1 MPKVVVVGDANV
13 DVIVPYPRF
22 LNEERTQVEYPQIGI
37 QGGGTSANTAAA
49 LAKLGL
55 DVSFV
60 GTVGD
65 DQYGRF
71 VMQDF
76 KDAGVDVTGLVA
88 DSTLSTVGVFA
99 FVDDRGE
106 RYLWGWPRERQSFK
120 VLDENLV
127 PMHMI
132 READWVHSSGMCL
145 TYDTSARETII
156 RIFEQAHDAGVP
168 TSFDLN
174 LRVDDG
180 VLDPDFAAALER
192 IIPNVD
198 YLLGSGPDEFAYLG
212 DDDMMGNATAY
223 AVDGRTVIVRDGA
236 RGSIGLTQDGLTE
249 SPAFRVNVE
258 DTIGAGDVYNA
269 GFIAARLAGASLAE
283 SLREGN
289 AVSAYKVARRGARSS
304 PGKPAER
311 HARIS
316 TNPKNTTNGGI
327 PMENKKKV
335 ILDCDPGHDD
345 AFGIM
350 LAVQHLD
357 VLGITT
363 IGGNCTLE
371 NVTRNAIKVLEVLG
385 VADRIG
391 VYPGH
396 SCPMVAPLVTAPQFH
411 GETGLDG
418 PVLPEPTHAAQN
430 KHAVDFIVDTVM
442 STDDVTLIA
451 TGPLTNIAS
460 AINRE
465 PRIVERVKELCIM
478 GGSVTYGNWTPAAEF
493 NIFVDPEAASRVF
506 NSGMHVKMTGIN
518 LTRQCELTAKH
529 VAKFREI
536 GTKAANLAADLTD
549 FFIGACEEESELTGA
564 TMHDA
569 CAVAWVIDPSLIT
582 AVPMHIDIEL
592 HGALTRG
599 MTVCDYRHLRGT
611 VPAVDLERTPTMGY
625 RGEEPNAEAA
635 LELDFPGFVDLLN
648 STLENYD

>member
-1 MPKVVVVGDANV
+1 
-13 DVIVPYPRF
+13 
-22 LNEERTQVEYPQIGI
+22 
-37 QGGGTSANTAAA
+37 
-49 LAKLGL
+49 
-55 DVSFV
+55 
-60 GTVGD
+60 
-65 DQYGRF
+65 
-71 VMQDF
+71 
-76 KDAGVDVTGLVA
+76 
-88 DSTLSTVGVFA
+88 
-99 FVDDRGE
+99 
-106 RYLWGWPRERQSFK
+106 
-120 VLDENLV
+120 
-127 PMHMI
+127 
-132 READWVHSSGMCL
+132 
-145 TYDTSARETII
+145 
-156 RIFEQAHDAGVP
+156 
-168 TSFDLN
+168 
-174 LRVDDG
+174 
-180 VLDPDFAAALER
+180 
-192 IIPNVD
+192 
-198 YLLGSGPDEFAYLG
+198 
-212 DDDMMGNATAY
+212 
-223 AVDGRTVIVRDGA
+223 
-236 RGSIGLTQDGLTE
+236 
-249 SPAFRVNVE
+249 
-258 DTIGAGDVYNA
+258 
-269 GFIAARLAGASLAE
+269 
-283 SLREGN
+283 
-289 AVSAYKVARRGARSS
+289 
-304 PGKPAER
+304 
-311 HARIS
+311 
-316 TNPKNTTNGGI
+316 
-327 PMENKKKV
+327 MENKKKV

-391 VYPGH
+391 
-396 SCPMVAPLVTAPQFH
+396 
-411 GETGLDG
+411 G

>member
-1 MPKVVVVGDANV
+1 
-13 DVIVPYPRF
+13 
-22 LNEERTQVEYPQIGI
+22 
-37 QGGGTSANTAAA
+37 
-49 LAKLGL
+49 
-55 DVSFV
+55 
-60 GTVGD
+60 
-65 DQYGRF
+65 
-71 VMQDF
+71 
-76 KDAGVDVTGLVA
+76 
-88 DSTLSTVGVFA
+88 
-99 FVDDRGE
+99 
-106 RYLWGWPRERQSFK
+106 
-120 VLDENLV
+120 
-127 PMHMI
+127 
-132 READWVHSSGMCL
+132 
-145 TYDTSARETII
+145 
-156 RIFEQAHDAGVP
+156 
-168 TSFDLN
+168 
-174 LRVDDG
+174 
-180 VLDPDFAAALER
+180 
-192 IIPNVD
+192 
-198 YLLGSGPDEFAYLG
+198 
-212 DDDMMGNATAY
+212 
-223 AVDGRTVIVRDGA
+223 
-236 RGSIGLTQDGLTE
+236 
-249 SPAFRVNVE
+249 
-258 DTIGAGDVYNA
+258 
-269 GFIAARLAGASLAE
+269 
-283 SLREGN
+283 
-289 AVSAYKVARRGARSS
+289 
-304 PGKPAER
+304 
-311 HARIS
+311 
-316 TNPKNTTNGGI
+316 
-327 PMENKKKV
+327 MENKKKV

-569 CAVAWVIDPSLIT
+569 CAVAWVIAPSLIT